1 MARTLAVQRRFR
13 ELQGGNLAAAVAFQ
27 AFVSLLPL
35 VVVAVGIVG
44 FVSAGSSFD
53 VAARIVGQL
62 GLTGDAAR
70 VIGDA
75 VAAAERSRRAAS
87 VIGVAGVAWAGLRL
101 VGALQFAYN
110 QVWQVEA
117 RGLRDK
123 AVGLAWLVVAA
134 LALVVS
140 SVLTTV
146 LRWLPGP
153 VAPFGVVMTLLVNF
167 ALWLWTAKVLPNRDV
182 GWRPLVPGACLGAVG
197 LEALKV
203 AGGFVIPRV
212 ASSSSEL
219 YGSLGVVLAVLAWLL
234 VFGRL
239 IVYSAV
245 LNVVLYEAGHGTRRT
260 AIEIPATPGV
270 RPRETTRSGRVE
282 NEDLPSS

>member
-203 AGGFVIPRV
+203 AGGFIIPRV

-245 LNVVLYEAGHGTRRT
+245 LNVVLYEGRHGTRRT